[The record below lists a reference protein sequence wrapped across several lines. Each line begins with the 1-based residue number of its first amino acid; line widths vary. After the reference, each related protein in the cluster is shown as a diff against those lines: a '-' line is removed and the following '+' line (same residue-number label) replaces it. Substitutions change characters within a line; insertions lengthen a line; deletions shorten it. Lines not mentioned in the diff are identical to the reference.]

1 MNMQTLILLAFGLAL
16 TSCVQKNEETKIKEI
31 DAFLSYQEKLNKFNG
46 TVLIAQH
53 DKFLLSKGYGY
64 RTFEIAY
71 KQNCCKSFYY
81 LRRV

>member
-53 DKFLLSKGYGY
+53 DKVLVSKGYG
-64 RTFEIAY
+64 
-71 KQNCCKSFYY
+71 
-81 LRRV
+81 